1 MALDVGM
8 QRLPCLAV
16 AERLD
21 PRAQD
26 RKRRAQLMRGIRGE
40 LALHAKAVLE
50 AIERLVHGGDERH
63 DLARDLLRRQADVG
77 ARRAD
82 IAGLL
87 RGLPQRRDRTA
98 EDDDVGREQ
107 DQQDRDGDPPDP
119 PEEVRDDVVDDDVA
133 VRKILGDADAHRPAL
148 DHAAHAGTGNR
159 LGQARRGGIAGLSPR
174 REQHASLGIAN
185 VVLVAAIG
193 FRIEAL
199 QTVGQIEGQ
208 RAVRLRDD
216 ALGEHLG
223 LGAHGIAVQLVDLRV
238 EQPEQHQRQEDRNH
252 RDRHDMQEHD
262 ARDQRFERRPGE

>member
-1 MALDVGM
+1 MIS
-8 QRLPCLAV
+8 
-16 AERLD
+16 
-21 PRAQD
+21 
-26 RKRRAQLMRGIRGE
+26 RGICSVGRRMSVRAGPIL
-40 LALHAKAVLE
+40 LASSE
-50 AIERLVHGGDERH
+50 AFHSG
-63 DLARDLLRRQADVG
+63 AT
-77 ARRAD
+77 ARRKMMMSVASR
-82 IAGLL
+82 ISRIGMVIHPT
-87 RGLPQRRDRTA
+87 R
-98 EDDDVGREQ
+98 
-107 DQQDRDGDPPDP
+107 